1 MSWILEVEIEELKE
15 KLKRIETLVIES
27 KENNKEI
34 QPNEVLDI
42 INE

>member
-27 KENNKEI
+27 KEDNKKI